1 MEKSKP
7 SGLKIES
14 VANRSTKY
22 PDSSPPVE
30 IRDPS

>member
-14 VANRSTKY
+14 VTNRSTKY
-22 PDSSPPVE
+22 PDSSPPIE
-30 IRDPS
+30 MGDPS